1 MNSQVDKS
9 VITTTVALISALV
22 LLAAVL
28 FMGASLIGVI
38 GNVPADD
45 GSRKQ
50 AAILERIQPVT
61 QVSFEV
67 PKPAIAV
74 QLSGQQVYDKVC
86 AACHVAGT
94 LGAPKTGAKEAWEP
108 RFAQGMD
115 TLVNH
120 AVNGIRAM
128 PAKGGDPSL
137 TEANIH
143 DSIVY
148 MLGES
153 GIKVEAAPSAEAAAP
168 APTEAAAPTPNPAET
183 VAPASA
189 SSETETAAPA
199 PAEAT
204 PTPAEPK

>member
-1 MNSQVDKS
+1 VNSQVDNS
-9 VITTTVALISALV
+9 VVTTTVTLISALV

-38 GNVPADD
+38 DNVPPDD

-50 AAILERIQPVT
+50 AAILERIKPVS
-61 QVSFEV
+61 QVSFET
-67 PKPAIAV
+67 PKPAVAV
-74 QLSGQQVYDKVC
+74 QLSGKQVYDKVC

-94 LGAPKTGAKEAWEP
+94 LGAPKTGDKAAWEP

-120 AVNGIRAM
+120 AINGIRAM

-143 DSIVY
+143 DSIAY

-153 GIKVEAAPSAEAAAP
+153 GIKAEAP
-168 APTEAAAPTPNPAET
+168 AAAS
-183 VAPASA
+183 APASA
-189 SSETETAAPA
+189 EATA

-204 PTPAEPK
+204 LAPAEPK

>member
-1 MNSQVDKS
+1 MNPQVDNS
-9 VITTTVALISALV
+9 VVTTTVALISALV

-38 GNVPADD
+38 DNVPPDD

-50 AAILERIQPVT
+50 AAILERIKPVS
-61 QVSFEV
+61 QVSFET
-67 PKPAIAV
+67 PKPVVAV
-74 QLSGQQVYDKVC
+74 QLSGKEVYDKVC

-94 LGAPKTGAKEAWEP
+94 LGAPKTGDKAAWEP
-108 RFAQGMD
+108 RLAQGME

-120 AVNGIRAM
+120 AINGIRAM

-153 GIKVEAAPSAEAAAP
+153 GIKVEAASAEAAPAP
-168 APTEAAAPTPNPAET
+168 APAE
-183 VAPASA
+183 
-189 SSETETAAPA
+189 AAPA
-199 PAEAT
+199 PAEAA
-204 PTPAEPK
+204 PTPAPAETK